1 MNDLMNCTRLS
12 TNLNGKEFIIETGR
26 MANQADG
33 AVWVQC
39 GDTVVL
45 VTAVAQA
52 LDREVSFLPLTVNYQ
67 EMSYAAGQIPG
78 NFFRRE
84 IGRPS
89 DRETLVSR
97 VIDRPIRPMF
107 PKKFPME
114 IQVIATVLSA
124 DPDNDPDVLA
134 LTGASAALHISRIPF
149 LGPIAGIRVGCI
161 NGEFVLNPSFKDL
174 TESTLNLVMAASRD
188 AVVMVEAGATFV
200 PESLIAKALEWGQQQ
215 VIPLLDL
222 QDEMRETIGKPKIA
236 PKLTIIDPDLTTMVR
251 DLAQGKLETAL
262 QIPVKAARKEAQKAV
277 HQEVIQA
284 LVEKGVDIQAVGSQV
299 DEIMEVLEKEVM
311 RARIHREHIRLDGR
325 DLTTV
330 RPIDIQVGL
339 LPRTHGSALF
349 TRGETKA
356 LAVATMGSTRDEQR
370 LDTLAGGSTKR
381 FMLHYNFPPYCV
393 GEARML
399 RGPSRR
405 EIGHGQLAERALTP
419 VLPQPEDYPFTL
431 RIVSEVMESNGSSS
445 MATVCGASLSLM
457 DAGVPISAPVA
468 GIAMGLIK
476 EGEDYL
482 VLTDILGAED
492 HLGDMDFKVAGTAE
506 GITAIQMDIKIA
518 GIPTDVLSRALE
530 QARDARLHILKEMN
544 GVLDKPRTELSPYA
558 PQLSVVHINPE
569 KIREVIGPGGKTVKA
584 ITAATGASVDIDDSG
599 KISIFAPTKDAL
611 DMAVEMVTFYNQV
624 PEIGK
629 DYTGRVKKIIEF
641 GAVVEILPGVEGLVH
656 VSQLDTSRVE
666 EVADV
671 VQLGQELKVKV
682 IEVESSG
689 RVRLSRKAVIM
700 EERGEVFDMSSA
712 ARPSGGPRRD
722 GGRGRDD
729 RGRGDRDRGRR

>member
-1 MNDLMNCTRLS
+1 MSDLFKTTRL
-12 TNLNGKEFIIETGR
+12 TTTIGGKEFIIETGR

-45 VTAVAQA
+45 VTAVAQVP
-52 LDREVSFLPLTVNYQ
+52 DREVSFLPLTVNYQ

-89 DRETLVSR
+89 DWETLVSR
-97 VIDRPIRPMF
+97 VIDRPIRPLF
-107 PKKFPME
+107 PKKCSVE
-114 IQVIATVLSA
+114 TQVIATVLSA
-124 DPDNDPDVLA
+124 DPNNDPDVLA
-134 LTGASAALHISRIPF
+134 LTGASAALHLSKIPF
-149 LGPIAGIRVGCI
+149 LGPVAGIRVGCI
-161 NGEFVLNPSFKDL
+161 NGKFVLNPSFKEL
-174 TESTLNLVMAASRD
+174 EESTLNMIMAASRD
-188 AVVMVEAGATFV
+188 AVVMVEAGANFV
-200 PESLIAKALEWGQQQ
+200 PESIITEALEWGQAQI
-215 VIPLLDL
+215 IPLLDIQEEL
-222 QDEMRETIGKPKIA
+222 REKVGKLKIA
-236 PKLTIIDPDLTTMVR
+236 PKLTIIDPELAAAVR
-251 DLAQGKLETAL
+251 DLAEAKLEKAL
-262 QIPVKAARKEAQKAV
+262 RIPMKQERKEAQKAV
-277 HQEVIQA
+277 QQDVLQGLLEQ
-284 LVEKGVDIQAVGSQV
+284 GVDIQAVASQV
-299 DEIMEVLEKEVM
+299 DDILEVLEKELM
-311 RARIHREHIRLDGR
+311 RKRISKEHKRLDGR

-330 RPIDIQVGL
+330 RPIDIQIGL

-349 TRGETKA
+349 ARGETKV

-370 LDTLAGGSTKR
+370 LDTLGGESTKR

-393 GEARML
+393 GEAKTL

-405 EIGHGQLAERALTP
+405 DIGHGQLAERALLP

-445 MATVCGASLSLM
+445 MATVCGASLALM
-457 DAGVPISAPVA
+457 DAGVPISEPVA

-476 EGEDYL
+476 EGDDFL

-492 HLGDMDFKVAGTAE
+492 RLGDMDFKVAGTAQ
-506 GITAIQMDIKIA
+506 GITSLQMDIKIA

-530 QARDARLHILKEMN
+530 QARQARLHILGEMN
-544 GVLDKPRTELSPYA
+544 KVLDKPREELSPYA

-584 ITAATGASVDIDDSG
+584 ITAATGASIDIDDSG
-599 KISIFAPTKDAL
+599 KISIFAPTKEAL
-611 DMAVEMVTFYNQV
+611 DMAVAMVTFYNQV

-666 EVADV
+666 QPSDV

-682 IEVESSG
+682 IAVEPSG

-700 EERGEVFDMSSA
+700 EERGEIFDIASA
-712 ARPSGGPRRD
+712 VRPLGPRRD
-722 GGRGRDD
+722 GGQDRD
-729 RGRGDRDRGRR
+729 RGRGDRNRR

>member
-1 MNDLMNCTRLS
+1 MSVFLKTTRL
-12 TNLNGKEFIIETGR
+12 TTTIGGKEFIIETGR

-45 VTAVAQA
+45 VTAVAQT
-52 LDREVSFLPLTVNYQ
+52 LNREVSFLPLTVDYQ

-78 NFFRRE
+78 NYFRRE

-97 VIDRPIRPMF
+97 VIDRPIRPLF

-124 DPDNDPDVLA
+124 DPNNDPDVLA
-134 LTGASAALHISRIPF
+134 LTGASAALHLSKIPF
-149 LGPIAGIRVGCI
+149 LGPIAGIRVGCVG
-161 NGEFVLNPSFKDL
+161 GEFVLNPSFKEL
-174 TESTLNLVMAASRD
+174 EESTLNMIMAASRD
-188 AVVMVEAGATFV
+188 AVVMVEAGANFV
-200 PESLIAKALEWGQQQ
+200 PESLITEALEWGQAQI
-215 VIPLLDL
+215 IPLLDIQEDL
-222 QDEMRETIGKPKIA
+222 REKVGKPKIA
-236 PKLTIIDPDLTTMVR
+236 PKPVTIDPELTAAVR
-251 DLAQGKLETAL
+251 ALAEAKLEQAL
-262 QIPVKAARKEAQKAV
+262 RIPVKQERKEAQKAV
-277 HQEVIQA
+277 LQDVLQGLLEQ
-284 LVEKGVDIQAVGSQV
+284 GVDIQAVASQV
-299 DEIMEVLEKEVM
+299 EDILEVLEKELM
-311 RARIHREHIRLDGR
+311 RSRISKEHKRLDGR

-349 TRGETKA
+349 ARGETKV

-370 LDTLAGGSTKR
+370 LDTLGGESTKR

-393 GEARML
+393 GEVKTL

-405 EIGHGQLAERALTP
+405 DIGHGQLAERALLP
-419 VLPQPEDYPFTL
+419 VLPQHEDYPFTL

-445 MATVCGASLSLM
+445 MAAVCGASLALM
-457 DAGVPISAPVA
+457 DAGVPISEPVA

-476 EGEDYL
+476 EGEDFF
-482 VLTDILGAED
+482 VLTDILGTED
-492 HLGDMDFKVAGTAE
+492 RLGDMDFKVAGTAQ
-506 GITAIQMDIKIA
+506 GVTSLQMDIKIA
-518 GIPTDVLSRALE
+518 GIPADVLSRALN
-530 QARDARLHILKEMN
+530 QAKQARLHVLGEMN
-544 GVLDKPRTELSPYA
+544 KVLDKPCEELSPYA

-584 ITAATGASVDIDDSG
+584 ITAATGASIDIDDSG
-599 KISIFAPTKDAL
+599 KISIFAPTKEAL
-611 DMAVEMVTFYNQV
+611 DMAVDMVTFYNQV
-624 PEIGK
+624 PAIGK

-666 EVADV
+666 QPSDV

-682 IEVESSG
+682 IEVEPSG

-700 EERGEVFDMSSA
+700 EERGEVFDMASA
-712 ARPSGGPRRD
+712 LRPSGPRRD
-722 GGRGRDD
+722 GGRDRD
-729 RGRGDRDRGRR
+729 RGRGDRNRR

>member
-1 MNDLMNCTRLS
+1 MSDLFKTTRFS
-12 TNLNGKEFIIETGR
+12 TTVGGKEFTIETGR

-97 VIDRPIRPMF
+97 VIDRPIRPLF

-134 LTGASAALHISRIPF
+134 LTGASAALHMSRIPF
-149 LGPIAGIRVGCI
+149 LGPVAGIRVGRI
-161 NGEFVLNPSFKDL
+161 NGEFVLNPSFKEL
-174 TESTLNLVMAASRD
+174 AESSLNLIMAASRD
-188 AVVMVEAGATFV
+188 AVVMVEAGANFV
-200 PESLIAKALEWGQQQ
+200 SESLITDALAWGQSQI
-215 VIPLLDL
+215 IPLLDL
-222 QDEMRETIGKPKIA
+222 QEELREKVGKPKIA
-236 PKLTIIDPDLTTMVR
+236 PKLTIVDPELTATVR
-251 DLAQGKLETAL
+251 ALAEPKLEKAL
-262 QIPVKAARKEAQKAV
+262 RIPEKQARKEAQKAV
-277 HQEVIQA
+277 HQDVLQA
-284 LVEKGVDIQAVGSQV
+284 LLEQGLDIQVVASQV
-299 DEIMEVLEKEVM
+299 EDILEVLEKDLM
-311 RARIHREHIRLDGR
+311 RSRIHKEHKRLDGR

-330 RPIDIQVGL
+330 RPIEIQVSL

-349 TRGETKA
+349 ARGETKV

-370 LDTLAGGSTKR
+370 LDTLGGESTKR

-393 GEARML
+393 GEARFL
-399 RGPSRR
+399 RGPGRR
-405 EIGHGQLAERALTP
+405 EIGHGQLAERALLP

-445 MATVCGASLSLM
+445 MATVCGASLALM
-457 DAGVPISAPVA
+457 DAGVPITEPVA

-476 EGEDYL
+476 EGDDFL

-492 HLGDMDFKVAGTAE
+492 HLGDMDFKVAGTAK
-506 GITAIQMDIKIA
+506 GVTSLQMDIKIA
-518 GIPTDVLSRALE
+518 GIPTAVLSRALD
-530 QARDARLHILKEMN
+530 QARDARIHILDEMAKI
-544 GVLDKPRTELSPYA
+544 LDKPREELSPYA

-584 ITAATGASVDIDDSG
+584 ITATTGASIDIDDSG
-599 KISIFAPTKDAL
+599 KISIFAPTKESL
-611 DMAVEMVTFYNQV
+611 DMAVDMVTFYNQV

-629 DYTGRVKKIIEF
+629 DYTGRVKKVIEF

-666 EVADV
+666 QPSDV

-682 IEVESSG
+682 IEVEPSG

-700 EERGEVFDMSSA
+700 EERGEVFDLASA
-712 ARPSGGPRRD
+712 ARPSGPRRD
-722 GGRGRDD
+722 SGRD
-729 RGRGDRDRGRR
+729 RGRGGDRHRR

>member
-1 MNDLMNCTRLS
+1 MSDLFKTTRL
-12 TNLNGKEFIIETGR
+12 TTTIGGKEFILETGR

-97 VIDRPIRPMF
+97 VIDRPIRPLF

-124 DPDNDPDVLA
+124 DPNNDPDVLA
-134 LTGASAALHISRIPF
+134 LTGASAALHLSKIPF
-149 LGPIAGIRVGCI
+149 LGPVAGIRVGCI
-161 NGEFVLNPSFKDL
+161 NGKFVLNPSFKEL
-174 TESTLNLVMAASRD
+174 EESTLNMIMAASRD
-188 AVVMVEAGATFV
+188 AVVMVEAGANFV
-200 PESLIAKALEWGQQQ
+200 PESLITEALEWGQAQI
-215 VIPLLDL
+215 IPLLDIQEEL
-222 QDEMRETIGKPKIA
+222 REKVGKPKIA
-236 PKLTIIDPDLTTMVR
+236 PKLAIIDPELTSAVR
-251 DLAQGKLETAL
+251 ALAEAKLEKAL
-262 QIPVKAARKEAQKAV
+262 RIPEKQDRKEALKAV
-277 HQEVIQA
+277 SQDVLQGLLEQ
-284 LVEKGVDIQAVGSQV
+284 GVDIQAVASQV
-299 DEIMEVLEKEVM
+299 EEILEVLEKELM
-311 RARIHREHIRLDGR
+311 RSRIHKEHKRLDGR

-330 RPIDIQVGL
+330 RPIAIQIGL

-349 TRGETKA
+349 ARGETKV

-370 LDTLAGGSTKR
+370 LDTLGGESTKR

-399 RGPSRR
+399 RGPGRR
-405 EIGHGQLAERALTP
+405 EIGHGQLAERALLP

-445 MATVCGASLSLM
+445 MATVCGASLALM
-457 DAGVPISAPVA
+457 DAGVPISEPVA

-476 EGEDYL
+476 EGEDFL

-492 HLGDMDFKVAGTAE
+492 HLGDMDFKVAGTAQ
-506 GITAIQMDIKIA
+506 GVTSLQMDIKIA
-518 GIPTDVLSRALE
+518 GIPTDVLSRALD
-530 QARDARLHILKEMN
+530 QAKQARLHILDEMN
-544 GVLDKPRTELSPYA
+544 KVLDKPREELSPYA

-584 ITAATGASVDIDDSG
+584 ITAATGASIDIDDSG
-599 KISIFAPTKDAL
+599 KISIFAPTKEAL
-611 DMAVEMVTFYNQV
+611 DMAVDMVTFYNQV

-629 DYTGRVKKIIEF
+629 DYTGRVKKIVEF

-666 EVADV
+666 QPSDV

-682 IEVESSG
+682 IEVEPSG

-700 EERGEVFDMSSA
+700 EERGEVFDMASA
-712 ARPSGGPRRD
+712 VRPSGPRRD
-722 GGRGRDD
+722 GGRDRD
-729 RGRGDRDRGRR
+729 RGRGDRNRR

>member
-1 MNDLMNCTRLS
+1 MNELMKCTRLT
-12 TNLNGKEFIIETGR
+12 TNLNGKEFILETGR

-97 VIDRPIRPMF
+97 VIDRPIRPLF

-134 LTGASAALHISRIPF
+134 LTGASAALHMSSIPF
-149 LGPIAGIRVGCI
+149 LGPIAGIRVGRI
-161 NGEFVLNPSFKDL
+161 NNQFVLNPSFKDL
-174 TESTLNLVMAASRD
+174 GESTLNLIMAASRD
-188 AVVMVEAGATFV
+188 AVVMVEAGAQFV
-200 PESLIAKALEWGQQQ
+200 PESVIVDALQWGQEQI
-215 VIPLLDL
+215 IPLLDL
-222 QDEMRETIGKPKIA
+222 QEELREKVGKPKIA
-236 PKLTIIDPDLTTMVR
+236 PKLPIVDPDLTATVR
-251 DLAQGKLETAL
+251 ELAQEKLEKAL
-262 QIPVKAARKEAQKAV
+262 CIPEKALRKEAQRTV
-277 HQEVIQA
+277 QQEVLQA
-284 LVEKGVDIQAVGSQV
+284 LAEKGVDIQVVGGQV
-299 DEIMEVLEKEVM
+299 NDFLEVLEKEIM
-311 RARIHREHIRLDGR
+311 RARIHHQKTRLDGR

-370 LDTLAGGSTKR
+370 LDTLAGESTKR

-445 MATVCGASLSLM
+445 MATVCGASLALM
-457 DAGVPISAPVA
+457 DAGVPVADAVA

-492 HLGDMDFKVAGTAE
+492 HLGDMDFKVAGTSA

-518 GIPTDVLSRALE
+518 GIPMDVLSRALE
-530 QARDARLHILKEMN
+530 QAKTARLHILSEMN
-544 GVLDKPRTELSPYA
+544 AVLDKPREELSPYA

-611 DMAVEMVTFYNQV
+611 NMAVDMVTFYNQV

-629 DYTGRVKKIIEF
+629 DYTGKVKKIIEF

-656 VSQLDTSRVE
+656 ISQLDTSRVE
-666 EVADV
+666 QVSDV

-682 IEVESSG
+682 IEVEPSG
-689 RVRLSRKAVIM
+689 RVRMSRKAVIM
-700 EERGEVFDMSSA
+700 EERGEVFDLASA
-712 ARPSGGPRRD
+712 ARPSGPRRD
-722 GGRGRDD
+722 SGR
-729 RGRGDRDRGRR
+729 DRDRGRNDRGRR

>member
-1 MNDLMNCTRLS
+1 MSDLFKTTRLS
-12 TNLNGKEFIIETGR
+12 TTIGGKEFVIETGR

-52 LDREVSFLPLTVNYQ
+52 LDREVSFLPLTVDYQ

-97 VIDRPIRPMF
+97 VIDRSIRPLF
-107 PKKFPME
+107 PKKIPME

-124 DPDNDPDVLA
+124 DPNNDPDVLA
-134 LTGASAALHISRIPF
+134 LTGASAALHLSRIPF
-149 LGPIAGIRVGCI
+149 LGPVAGIRVGCI
-161 NGEFVLNPSFKDL
+161 EGRFVLNPSFKDL
-174 TESTLNLVMAASRD
+174 AESTLNMIMAASRD
-188 AVVMVEAGATFV
+188 AVVMVEAGANFV
-200 PESLIAKALEWGQQQ
+200 PESLITEALAWGQEQI
-215 VIPLLDL
+215 IPLLDIQEQL
-222 QDEMRETIGKPKIA
+222 RDKVGKPKIA
-236 PKLTIIDPDLTTMVR
+236 PKLTIVDPDLTTAVR
-251 DLAQGKLETAL
+251 KLAQPRLETAL
-262 QIPVKAARKEAQKAV
+262 RIPVKQERKKAQKTV
-277 HQEVIQA
+277 QQEVLQG
-284 LVEKGVDIQAVGSQV
+284 LLEQGVDIQAVSSQV
-299 DEIMEVLEKEVM
+299 EEIMEVLEKEVM
-311 RARIHREHIRLDGR
+311 RSRIRKEHKRLDGR

-330 RPIDIQVGL
+330 RPIDIQIGL

-349 TRGETKA
+349 TRGETKV
-356 LAVATMGSTRDEQR
+356 LAVATMGSSKDEQR
-370 LDTLAGGSTKR
+370 LDTLSGESTKR

-393 GEARML
+393 SEAKFL
-399 RGPSRR
+399 RGPGRR
-405 EIGHGQLAERALTP
+405 EIGHGQLAERALLP

-445 MATVCGASLSLM
+445 MATVCGASLALM
-457 DAGVPISAPVA
+457 DAGVPVSEPVA
-468 GIAMGLIK
+468 GIAVGLIK
-476 EGEDYL
+476 EDDDFL

-492 HLGDMDFKVAGTAE
+492 HLGDMDFKVAGTAR
-506 GITAIQMDIKIA
+506 GVTALQMDIKIS
-518 GIPTDVLSRALE
+518 GIPMDVLSRALD
-530 QARDARLHILKEMN
+530 QARQARLHILAEMDK
-544 GVLDKPRTELSPYA
+544 VLDKPREELSPYA
-558 PQLSVVHINPE
+558 PQLTVVHINPE

-584 ITAATGASVDIDDSG
+584 ITAATGASIDIEDSG
-599 KISIFAPTKDAL
+599 KISIFAPTKSAMN
-611 DMAVEMVTFYNQV
+611 MAVEMITFYNQV

-629 DYTGRVKKIIEF
+629 DYLGRVKKIIEF

-666 EVADV
+666 QPSDV

-682 IEVESSG
+682 IEMEPAG

-700 EERGEVFDMSSA
+700 EERGEVFDLSSA
-712 ARPSGGPRRD
+712 ARPSGPRRD
-722 GGRGRDD
+722 GGRD
-729 RGRGDRDRGRR
+729 RGRGDRPDRHHRS

>member
-1 MNDLMNCTRLS
+1 MSDLFKTTRLS
-12 TNLNGKEFIIETGR
+12 TTVGGKEFIIETGR

-97 VIDRPIRPMF
+97 VIDRPIRPLF

-134 LTGASAALHISRIPF
+134 LTGASAALHMSRIPF
-149 LGPIAGIRVGCI
+149 LGPVAGIRVGRV
-161 NGEFVLNPSFKDL
+161 NGEFVLNPSFKEL
-174 TESTLNLVMAASRD
+174 AESSLNLIMAASRD
-188 AVVMVEAGATFV
+188 AVVMVEAGANFV
-200 PESLIAKALEWGQQQ
+200 SESLITDALAWGQSQI
-215 VIPLLDL
+215 IPLLDL
-222 QDEMRETIGKPKIA
+222 QEELREKIGKPKIA
-236 PKLTIIDPDLTTMVR
+236 PKPAIVDPELTATVR
-251 DLAQGKLETAL
+251 ALAEPRLEQAL
-262 QIPVKAARKEAQKAV
+262 RIPEKQARKESQKAA
-277 HQEVIQA
+277 HQDVLQTLLEQG
-284 LVEKGVDIQAVGSQV
+284 LDIQAVASQV
-299 DEIMEVLEKEVM
+299 EDILEALEKDLM
-311 RARIHREHIRLDGR
+311 RSRIHKEHTRLDGR

-330 RPIDIQVGL
+330 RPIEIQVGL

-349 TRGETKA
+349 ARGETKV

-370 LDTLAGGSTKR
+370 LDTLGGESTKR

-393 GEARML
+393 GEARFL
-399 RGPSRR
+399 RGPGRR
-405 EIGHGQLAERALTP
+405 EIGHGQLAERALLP

-445 MATVCGASLSLM
+445 MATVCGASLALM
-457 DAGVPISAPVA
+457 DAGVPIAEPVA

-476 EGEDYL
+476 EGDDFL

-492 HLGDMDFKVAGTAE
+492 HLGDMDFKVAGTAK
-506 GITAIQMDIKIA
+506 GVTSLQMDIKIA
-518 GIPTDVLSRALE
+518 GIPTAVLSRALD
-530 QARDARLHILKEMN
+530 QARDARIHILGEMAKI
-544 GVLDKPRTELSPYA
+544 LDKPREELSPYA

-584 ITAATGASVDIDDSG
+584 ITATTGASIDIDDSG
-599 KISIFAPTKDAL
+599 KISIFAPTKESL
-611 DMAVEMVTFYNQV
+611 DMAVDMVTFYNQV

-629 DYTGRVKKIIEF
+629 DYTGRVKKVIEF

-666 EVADV
+666 QPSDV

-682 IEVESSG
+682 IEMEPSG

-700 EERGEVFDMSSA
+700 EERGEVFDLASA
-712 ARPSGGPRRD
+712 ARPSGPRRD
-722 GGRGRDD
+722 SGRE
-729 RGRGDRDRGRR
+729 RGRGDDRHRR

>member
-1 MNDLMNCTRLS
+1 MNDFKNCTRLT
-12 TNLNGKEFIIETGR
+12 TNLDGKEFILETGR

-78 NFFRRE
+78 NYFRRE

-114 IQVIATVLSA
+114 IQVIATVLSS

-134 LTGASAALHISRIPF
+134 LTGASAALHVSRIPF
-149 LGPIAGIRVGCI
+149 AGPIAGIRVGCI
-161 NGEFVLNPSFKDL
+161 NGEFVLNPSYKDL
-174 TESTLNLVMAASRD
+174 AESTLNLVMAASRD

-215 VIPLLDL
+215 IIPLLDL
-222 QDEMRETIGKPKIA
+222 QDQLRESVGKPKLV
-236 PKLTIIDPDLTTMVR
+236 PKQNVIDPELSSLVR
-251 DLAQGKLETAL
+251 GLALDKLEAAL
-262 QIPVKAARKEAQKAV
+262 RIPEKAARKEAQKGV
-277 HQEVIQA
+277 HQEVLQG
-284 LVEKGVDIQAVGSQV
+284 LVERCVDIQLMGSQIN
-299 DEIMEVLEKEVM
+299 EILEALEKEVM
-311 RARIHREHIRLDGR
+311 RARIHRENVRLDGR
-325 DLTTV
+325 NLTTV

-356 LAVATMGSTRDEQR
+356 LAVATMGSIRDEQR
-370 LDTLAGGSTKR
+370 LDTLGGESTKR

-445 MATVCGASLSLM
+445 MATVCGASLALM
-457 DAGVPISAPVA
+457 DAGVPITEAVA

-476 EGEDYL
+476 EGDDYL

-492 HLGDMDFKVAGTAE
+492 HLGDMDFKVAGTVA
-506 GITAIQMDIKIA
+506 GITAIQMDIKIG
-518 GIPTDVLSRALE
+518 GIPTNVLSRALD
-530 QARDARLHILKEMN
+530 QARDARLHILEQMN
-544 GVLDKPRTELSPYA
+544 AVMDKPREELSPYA

-599 KISIFAPTKDAL
+599 KISIFAPTKEAL
-611 DMAVEMVTFYNQV
+611 NMAVDMVTFYNQV

-656 VSQLDTSRVE
+656 VSQLDTARVE
-666 EVADV
+666 QVADV

-682 IEVESSG
+682 IEVEPSG

-700 EERGEVFDMSSA
+700 EERGEEFDMASA
-712 ARPSGGPRRD
+712 VRPSGPRRD
-722 GGRGRDD
+722 SGR
-729 RGRGDRDRGRR
+729 DRDRGRNDRQRR